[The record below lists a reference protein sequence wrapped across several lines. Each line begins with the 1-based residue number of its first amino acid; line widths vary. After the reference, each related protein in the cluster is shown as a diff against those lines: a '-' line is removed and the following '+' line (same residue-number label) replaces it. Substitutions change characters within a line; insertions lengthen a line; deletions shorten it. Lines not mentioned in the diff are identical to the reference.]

1 MGIFFNILS
10 YIQDNPLPVLF
21 IIIVLC
27 IFLLAA
33 FLLLANKCKLNT
45 IFFNFFDIAS
55 KIAQITALI
64 IGISY
69 GYSAINTYDIKKM
82 EKEKEKLQGDI
93 HVMQALITINSEVL
107 ENKNNE
113 INELSRKMNNL
124 NLIIG
129 ERENELRRINK
140 ERYLLK
146 YEINSQEAELD
157 NQYKILFKRL
167 FILES
172 YNTMLN
178 MWIRHTNG
186 FHTVQS
192 IEKKINQYMPSP
204 YAIITESLSTIKTYG
219 IPSQK
224 VNELKMLI
232 YKEIENDISLRQQK
246 FTYKEY
252 QDSMNNGLLYGF
264 RYIKINNDGSFY
276 INAPEN
282 ILKSNDI
289 HEFIQVPYLLLDTIY
304 KCVDRAFKL

>member
-21 IIIVLC
+21 IIIALC

-55 KIAQITALI
+55 KIAQIAALI

-192 IEKKINQYMPSP
+192 IEKKTNQYIPSP
-204 YAIITESLSTIKTYG
+204 YTIITESLSTIKTYG

-252 QDSMNNGLLYGF
+252 QDSINNGLLYGF

-289 HEFIQVPYLLLDTIY
+289 HEFIQVPYLLLDTIS

>member
-21 IIIVLC
+21 IIIALC

-69 GYSAINTYDIKKM
+69 GYSAINTYDVKKM

-124 NLIIG
+124 NFIIG

-204 YAIITESLSTIKTYG
+204 YTIITESLSTIKTYG

-276 INAPEN
+276 MNAPEN
-282 ILKSNDI
+282 ILKSNDVY
-289 HEFIQVPYLLLDTIY
+289 EFIQVPYLLLDTISN
-304 KCVDRAFKL
+304 CVDRAFKL